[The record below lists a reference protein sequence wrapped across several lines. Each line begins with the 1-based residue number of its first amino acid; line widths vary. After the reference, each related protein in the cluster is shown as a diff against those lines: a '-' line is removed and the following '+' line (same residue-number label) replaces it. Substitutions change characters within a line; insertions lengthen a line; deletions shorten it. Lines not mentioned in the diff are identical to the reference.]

1 MLPVAPWS
9 AGVLDAF
16 ELVEDSALGLAG
28 WEYDGAVEVLPAL
41 VPVLEVAL

>member
-1 MLPVAPWS
+1 
-9 AGVLDAF
+9 VLD
-16 ELVEDSALGLAG
+16 ELVEDPALGLAG